1 MNCKKFEDNIA
12 SYMDGFLDDDI
23 RRSMDEHRASCPE
36 CARLAKAHSF
46 IMKSLDTAEP
56 VKAPLS
62 LVNRILAQVEA
73 EEQSAALE
81 KAAPETGASQIRQVT
96 VFDCETFEEHIAAF
110 VDGLLEGNLLTAMNN
125 HRAACSACDR
135 KAHAHEYVLS
145 SLNNSEPV
153 KAPAGLYNRILAAV
167 SAYEAEKAESFLKF
181 PKSWAAAVLV
191 AATGLFIAAIIP
203 LSRILSGKI
212 TSFDTPALPENP
224 IQLEPVKTQISSWI
238 LQLHSAMAEAQIT
251 VYLQR
256 IASLAVEPVQLPML
270 SFSVPAYYF
279 AALALLTVAAWYS
292 MRESSDYG
300 YSTSSYKA

>member
-1 MNCKKFEDNIA
+1 MNCKEFENKIV

-23 RRSMDEHRASCPE
+23 RSTMDEHRTSCPE
-36 CARLAKAHSF
+36 CARLAQAHSF

-62 LVNRILAQVEA
+62 LADRILAQVAA
-73 EEQSAALE
+73 EEQSAAFE
-81 KAAPETGASQIRQVT
+81 KAAPDIGLTDRRQAT
-96 VFDCETFEEHIAAF
+96 IFDCETFEEHIAAYA
-110 VDGLLEGNLLTAMNN
+110 DCLLEGNLLAAMND

-135 KAHAHEYVLS
+135 KAHAQEYVFS
-145 SLNNSEPV
+145 SLNNAEPV

-167 SAYEAEKAESFLKF
+167 SVYEAEKAESFLKL

-191 AATGLFIAAIIP
+191 AATGLFIAALIP

-212 TSFDTPALPENP
+212 TSFDTPVIPENP
-224 IQLEPVKTQISSWI
+224 IHLEPVKTQISAWI
-238 LQLHSAMAEAQIT
+238 LQLYSVIAETQIT

-256 IASLAVEPVQLPML
+256 IASLAVEPVQIPML

-279 AALALLTVAAWYS
+279 AALALLSVSAWYS

-300 YSTSSYKA
+300 YSTSSYSA